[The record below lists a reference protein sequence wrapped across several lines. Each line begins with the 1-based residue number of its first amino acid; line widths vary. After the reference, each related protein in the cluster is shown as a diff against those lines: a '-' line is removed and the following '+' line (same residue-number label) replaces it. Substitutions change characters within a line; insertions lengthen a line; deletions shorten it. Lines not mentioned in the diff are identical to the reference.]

1 MNTKIITALVI
12 AFALVGLTGAASA
25 QGSTYNADLNYD
37 FSQIMD
43 TEEPANVDIH
53 SGACFDAVVDFD
65 TNYGFPDP
73 GDEYPVIVGGVVN
86 NTMMTAPGLFSTGVE
101 HQMASQSGS
110 AGITFRSP
118 DSEDDLPELE
128 AEITS
133 GQSMWYSGSFDEY
146 YFLSGDSGVI
156 GAYGLHANGLDFEDP
171 GPDDDC
177 GNIGLISTSWG
188 EGYTYGDFDAGSK
201 LMEGTFSV
209 SEFERMTVDLEG
221 VPRGQ
226 AATTVEGGAAGAS
239 TFVGT
244 VPVTDPGYAYMGTEI
259 MVGNELLIDA
269 GWSYDLLPVC
279 PVPSE

>member
-37 FSQIMD
+37 FSQILD
-43 TEEPANVDIH
+43 TEEPADVDIH
-53 SGACFDAVVDFD
+53 SAACFHGDMYFD
-65 TNYGFPDP
+65 TNYGFGDP
-73 GDEYPVIVGGVVN
+73 GDPVTVGGVVN
-86 NTMMTAPGLFSTGVE
+86 NTMITRPGLFSTGVE

-110 AGITFRSP
+110 AGITIRSP

-133 GQSMWYSGSFDEY
+133 AQSMWYSGSFDEY
-146 YFLSGDSGVI
+146 HFSSSDTGVI
-156 GAYGLHANGLDFEDP
+156 GAYGLHANGLDFENP
-171 GPDDDC
+171 GPGDDC
-177 GNIGLISTSWG
+177 GNIGLISTSSGTGW
-188 EGYTYGDFDAGSK
+188 TYGDNFTLGSK

-209 SEFERMTVDLEG
+209 SEFERMTVHIEG

-226 AATTVEGGAAGAS
+226 AATRVEGGAAGAS

-244 VPVTDPGYAYMGTEI
+244 VPVTHPGDSAGMGTS
-259 MVGNELLIDA
+259 MSVSNDLLINA
-269 GWSYDLLPVC
+269 GWDFVLPIC
-279 PVPSE
+279 P